1 MSVHDNSFHR
11 FTINLDIPPPSPP
24 PVKVSRV
31 RLLLGG
37 SNTGARLRDTFT
49 AGLRARTPKWHVNLQ
64 WY

>member
-11 FTINLDIPPPSPP
+11 FTINLDIPPSFS